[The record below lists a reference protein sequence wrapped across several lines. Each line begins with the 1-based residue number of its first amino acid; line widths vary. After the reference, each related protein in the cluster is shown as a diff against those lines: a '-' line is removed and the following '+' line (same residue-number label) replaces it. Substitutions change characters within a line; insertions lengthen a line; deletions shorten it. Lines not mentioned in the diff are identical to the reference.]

1 MIKRLFQ
8 FAVLTGPCCFFFLSS
23 WSYAHDPGIKV
34 EKLLQTTHSWDG
46 TRYAGYPT
54 GQPEITVLK
63 ITVPPNTA
71 LGLASAP
78 DDQRRVCSV
87 RRNYFG
93 EKGYPGTPGNPCGA
107 SLSGVRQYNSPWL
120 HDQSTSRVNRLL
132 CRRGGPTP
140 QYQSKVRSF
149 ITRYGPLGPGWK
161 PSTIPSWPEHE
172 SNPVSNDDIAI
183 PAREIVQHRRSR
195 RRHKLRGRSQK
206 RRSHRRESTEYG

>member
-1 MIKRLFQ
+1 MLLFLPIELVVCARPRNQ
-8 FAVLTGPCCFFFLSS
+8 SGKAAPDNSFLGWNPVRWLSD
-23 WSYAHDPGIKV
+23 W
-34 EKLLQTTHSWDG
+34 TTRNYGSQNHRPAKYG
-46 TRYAGYPT
+46 A
-54 GQPEITVLK
+54 
-63 ITVPPNTA
+63 
-71 LGLASAP
+71 GLASAP

-183 PAREIVQHRRSR
+183 PAREIVQRRRSR